1 MLNLLN
7 FRGDKM
13 KIMAAEHATI
23 DKIETFL
30 DTTHEIN
37 KEGLL
42 HDGYVVEIDEKIK
55 GCFVLSIIEDDVY
68 WLKQLYIAEEAAA
81 HLHVLLESIL
91 QMSKGKQAKKLYEI
105 GRASC
110 RERVKISV
118 GDAAVQEKKVTI
130 IYSAEV
136 MMESVRYER

>member
-68 WLKQLYIAEEAAA
+68 WLKQLYYAEVPAA
-81 HLHVLLESIL
+81 HHTVLLESIL
-91 QMSKGKQAKKLYEI
+91 QITKGKQARKLYVHSHQTVVDIIHEALQFNPQAKKELSEKL
-105 GRASC
+105 GK
-110 RERVKISV
+110 RE
-118 GDAAVQEKKVTI
+118 GN
-130 IYSAEV
+130 
-136 MMESVRYER
+136 

>member
-81 HLHVLLESIL
+81 HLPVLLESIL
-91 QMSKGKQAKKLYEI
+91 QMSKGKQAKKLYVHSHQPVVDLLLEALQFNPQPKKELSEKL
-105 GRASC
+105 GK
-110 RERVKISV
+110 REGNWWAYQVS
-118 GDAAVQEKKVTI
+118 
-130 IYSAEV
+130 
-136 MMESVRYER
+136 